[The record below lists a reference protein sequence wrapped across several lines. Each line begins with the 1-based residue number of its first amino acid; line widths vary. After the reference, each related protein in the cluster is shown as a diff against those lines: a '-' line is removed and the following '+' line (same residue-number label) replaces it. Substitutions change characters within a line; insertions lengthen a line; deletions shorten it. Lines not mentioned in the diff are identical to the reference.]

1 MVVGGCSRVVL
12 QEEVQVADLVENDG
26 AVNEPWT
33 VDLVQLLDCE
43 FFVEVE
49 AEHRVKLFTVL
60 SQASDQQDL
69 GRRDLDRCESPYR

>member
-26 AVNEPWT
+26 AVNEPGT

-43 FFVEVE
+43 LFVEVE
-49 AEHRVKLFTVL
+49 AE
-60 SQASDQQDL
+60 D
-69 GRRDLDRCESPYR
+69 